1 MEVICITHNWMRWC
15 QNFSFVV
22 VLWWLMARPKGW
34 GLHGNGTLRSFQ
46 SVAFAAPS
54 KPSLIFKTSGNR
66 SFASLEKRRT
76 EVRTSN
82 EVISHRS
89 SFIEGKS
96 LLRTLMVDAVAMRII
111 AYLVKVNC
119 QAIKL
124 ETCTNCSKTSPPPSM
139 CLETRRYFQR
149 GLSVFCK
156 PPEKKVHISTFLL
169 WPAHILDLYPPS
181 PPSSKLL
188 SLCWH
193 KIETSLIFQKQRI
206 LTRHP
211 LLVRRRK
218 YNLSKLI
225 FWHTPSQVKRKAA
238 LKSFHMDFLWV

>member
-1 MEVICITHNWMRWC
+1 MYLLQ
-15 QNFSFVV
+15 QNVSTSLYVS
-22 VLWWLMARPKGW
+22 K
-34 GLHGNGTLRSFQ
+34 NETLL
-46 SVAFAAPS
+46 S
-54 KPSLIFKTSGNR
+54 KRFI
-66 SFASLEKRRT
+66 RR
-76 EVRTSN
+76 R
-82 EVISHRS
+82 
-89 SFIEGKS
+89 
-96 LLRTLMVDAVAMRII
+96 
-111 AYLVKVNC
+111 
-119 QAIKL
+119 
-124 ETCTNCSKTSPPPSM
+124 
-139 CLETRRYFQR
+139 
-149 GLSVFCK
+149 FCK

-238 LKSFHMDFLWV
+238 LKSFHMDFFVGITWNYILLLSAAFRDLGQNHL

>member
-111 AYLVKVNC
+111 AYVSSKS
-119 QAIKL
+119 KL
-124 ETCTNCSKTSPPPSM
+124 SSNPAWDMYLLQNVSPSLHVSKNETLLSKRFI
-139 CLETRRYFQR
+139 RRR
-149 GLSVFCK
+149 FCK
-156 PPEKKVHISTFLL
+156 PPEKRSTFL
-169 WPAHILDLYPPS
+169 HFSYDPPIYLTFTLLPLLFQS
-181 PPSSKLL
+181 FYLFAGTKLRHPWSSKNKEFWPVI
-188 SLCWH
+188 LC
-193 KIETSLIFQKQRI
+193 
-206 LTRHP
+206 
-211 LLVRRRK
+211 
-218 YNLSKLI
+218 
-225 FWHTPSQVKRKAA
+225 
-238 LKSFHMDFLWV
+238 

>member
-76 EVRTSN
+76 SN

-96 LLRTLMVDAVAMRII
+96 LLRTLMVDAEAMRII
-111 AYLVKVNC
+111 AYTVKVNC
-119 QAIKL
+119 QAI
-124 ETCTNCSKTSPPPSM
+124 NCKTSPPPYM

-149 GLSVFCK
+149 GFSVYGFANLQ
-156 PPEKKVHISTFLL
+156 KKGPHFYIFTMTRPST
-169 WPAHILDLYPPS
+169 WPL
-181 PPSSKLL
+181 PSSPSFFKALISLL
-188 SLCWH
+188 AQNWDIPDLPKTKNSDP
-193 KIETSLIFQKQRI
+193 SSSA
-206 LTRHP
+206 
-211 LLVRRRK
+211 
-218 YNLSKLI
+218 SK
-225 FWHTPSQVKRKAA
+225 TT
-238 LKSFHMDFLWV
+238 